1 MNINPEYEERDS
13 IELVMAE
20 AMQYLL
26 DTLIVPQKDNLTEE
40 QTSTIATIGIIFKD
54 IAERAEAYTKMQED
68 GFDKKSFSRN

>member
-26 DTLIVPQKDNLTEE
+26 DTLIVPQKDNLTQE

-54 IAERAEAYTKMQED
+54 IAERAEAYTKMKED
-68 GFDKKSFSRN
+68 GLGQNSFSRN